1 MILRRLVTALRRQD
15 WVTVAIETLIVVLG
29 VFLGIQLGNW
39 NEARADRQLG
49 RDYAVRLIADLEQDL
64 SVVRTLIGYYD
75 DVIESIEDADRM
87 LASADPE
94 PQALVVAAYRASEF
108 TYNPKRRATWDQ
120 IVSSGDLGLL
130 PQAAIES
137 DLSNYYRFLE
147 ANDDTMSLLQ
157 DTPYRRIV
165 RSLIPLPVQLSIR
178 DGCSDV
184 IAEDSSIVGFMA
196 ECRLDADEAIL
207 EETARALMSSDE
219 MREMLRYQYS
229 MVASVQN
236 NLRGDIFVLQGLL
249 GALGAET
256 DAP

>member
-1 MILRRLVTALRRQD
+1 MILRRLATALRKQD
-15 WVTVAIETLIVVLG
+15 WVTVVIETLIVVLG

-49 RDYAVRLIADLEQDL
+49 KDYTVRLIADLEHDL
-64 SVVRTLIGYYD
+64 FAVRTLIGYYD
-75 DVIESIEDADRM
+75 DVTQSIEDADRM
-87 LASADPE
+87 LASSGPE
-94 PQALVVAAYRASEF
+94 PKALVVAAYRASEF

-137 DLSNYYRFLE
+137 GLSDYYRFLE
-147 ANDDTMSLLQ
+147 ANQDTVSRLQ

-178 DGCSDV
+178 DGCSDQTDDDATV
-184 IAEDSSIVGFMA
+184 LGFVA
-196 ECRLDADEAIL
+196 ECHLDTGEAVL
-207 EETARALMSSDE
+207 EDTARALQSSGQ

-229 MVASVQN
+229 MVASVRA
-236 NLRGDIFVLQGLL
+236 NLRGDIFVLQELL
-249 GALGAET
+249 GALGPEA

>member
-1 MILRRLVTALRRQD
+1 MILRRLATALRRQD

-29 VFLGIQLGNW
+29 VFLGLQLGNW

-49 RDYAVRLIADLEQDL
+49 RDYTVRLIADLEHDL
-64 SVVRTLIGYYD
+64 SAVRTLIGYYD
-75 DVIESIEDADRM
+75 DVTQSIEDADRM
-87 LASADPE
+87 LASSDPE
-94 PQALVVAAYRASEF
+94 PKALVVAAYRASEF

-147 ANDDTMSLLQ
+147 ANDDTIFRLQ

-178 DGCSDV
+178 DGCSDQTDDDATV
-184 IAEDSSIVGFMA
+184 LGFVA
-196 ECRLDADEAIL
+196 ECHLDTDEAML
-207 EETARALMSSDE
+207 EDTARALMSSGQ

-229 MVASVQN
+229 MVASVRA
-236 NLRGDIFVLQGLL
+236 NLLGDIFVLQQLL

-256 DAP
+256 HTP